1 MWRHS
6 AACTAQGT
14 RCGQCLRAAPPAA
27 HTRVAAALLNAW
39 TFEWTEPPQSCASSC
54 RTSSCQPG
62 SRASLASSSAVS
74 AALPACLSASAS
86 AWVGVVGGRRVVGRA
101 GGWVGGGWVGMDV
114 RAEAGRPR
122 EGRDGEG
129 AHVCAQARVAPC
141 PALCAHLPHLLL
153 QRSNLLLNA
162 GGLLCRR
169 RRRCRRGCSGCSA
182 TAAAAQAQRCHPR
195 RRLPRRRR
203 CRRPPSRCRCP
214 AWEALQE
221 CGRCDEARRDQC
233 NECCSQAAGTWPMP
247 ALRTRLPSALPSR
260 TPSAE
265 ALSTATP
272 QAPHNLP
279 PLRSLKAA
287 RQKACCLLRPAAA
300 SPAVSS
306 NPGHLGTFCR
316 LCSGPEQ
323 AGRQAGRQQL

>member
-1 MWRHS
+1 MDG
-6 AACTAQGT
+6 AASELRLQLPHLLLPAWQPRQLGLLLCRQ
-14 RCGQCLRAAPPAA
+14 RRAA
-27 HTRVAAALLNAW
+27 RLLVRQRLRLGW
-39 TFEWTEPPQSCASSC
+39 
-54 RTSSCQPG
+54 
-62 SRASLASSSAVS
+62 
-74 AALPACLSASAS
+74 
-86 AWVGVVGGRRVVGRA
+86 GGGWAESGWA
-101 GGWVGGGWVGMDV
+101 GGWVGGWWVGGHGCAC
-114 RAEAGRPR
+114 RGRQA
-122 EGRDGEG
+122 EGRTRRGG
-129 AHVCAQARVAPC
+129 CACMCASARGSLPC
-141 PALCAHLPHLLL
+141 PLRPPAASSSSALESASQCWGAPLPQAPSLPPRV
-153 QRSNLLLNA
+153 QRVQRH
-162 GGLLCRR
+162 RR
-169 RRRCRRGCSGCSA
+169 RRPGSA
-182 TAAAAQAQRCHPR
+182 MPPR

-214 AWEALQE
+214 PPAPPASSPSALRFWQRTWSLAWEALQE